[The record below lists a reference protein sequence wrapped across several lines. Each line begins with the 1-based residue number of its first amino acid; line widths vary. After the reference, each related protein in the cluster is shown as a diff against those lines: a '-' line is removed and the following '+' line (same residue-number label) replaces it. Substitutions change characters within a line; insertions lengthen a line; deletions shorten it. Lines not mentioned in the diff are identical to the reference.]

1 MTVVAVQWTSRIVDS
16 GRRICVRFFT
26 YNDDEILFDD
36 DEHNQCTG
44 NGNNKSPVVVA
55 IAVKSKPL
63 AWLLLFVIK
72 KSFEFTL

>member
-1 MTVVAVQWTSRIVDS
+1 MNLRS
-16 GRRICVRFFT
+16 FFT

-63 AWLLLFVIK
+63 AAAFCNK
-72 KSFEFTL
+72 KIL